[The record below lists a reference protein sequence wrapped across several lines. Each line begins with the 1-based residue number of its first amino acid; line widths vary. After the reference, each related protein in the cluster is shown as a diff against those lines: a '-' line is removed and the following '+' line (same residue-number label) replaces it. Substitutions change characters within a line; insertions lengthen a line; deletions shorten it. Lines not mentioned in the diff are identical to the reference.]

1 MSGDEDVGD
10 LGTTRSDY
18 LADLDWAGCRNCG
31 HPVNI
36 TVPVRRFALDL
47 LFHLGR
53 AAEAQGA
60 VSLEKAISGISAD
73 CWGAIEWHHYDDL
86 LLEPLLELREP
97 ANQPTAPKP
106 VKRKRKK

>member
-1 MSGDEDVGD
+1 MIEENTGD

-47 LFHLGR
+47 LYHLER

-60 VSLEKAISGISAD
+60 KSLAEAISGISAD
-73 CWGAIEWHHYDDL
+73 CWSAIEWHHYDNFVI
-86 LLEPLLELREP
+86 EPLLELRE
-97 ANQPTAPKP
+97 QMKKPTASKRI
-106 VKRKRKK
+106 KRKQ